1 MIGIESFQY
10 LQTSEGL
17 SQISWRGGYDAVDR
31 YEQTINR
38 VRKQHLDLRKSRVR
52 AGAGKASH
60 CDRAAF
66 FVDLRQCCGI
76 VHRFSSAGREP
87 AAIRRC
93 SMRLAAGER

>member
-38 VRKQHLDLRKSRVR
+38 VRKQHLGLRKLMEKATGQ
-52 AGAGKASH
+52 AGHGTAIARHSS
-60 CDRAAF
+60 
-66 FVDLRQCCGI
+66 LTCGDA
-76 VHRFSSAGREP
+76 VA
-87 AAIRRC
+87 
-93 SMRLAAGER
+93 